1 MASSYSTDL
10 KLELQV
16 TGENAG
22 TWGDITNTNLNLVQQ
37 AIAGFES
44 ISIAGAAQTTT
55 LLMSNAALSQARNAV
70 IKLTGVI
77 TGNQIVTVPTGIEKT
92 YIVQNG
98 TTGAFTVQFIQ
109 AGGTGTTFSTTDK
122 GIKILFAD
130 GTNIN
135 AVDLDTLS
143 GTVATAQIE
152 DDAVT
157 TAKIVDDAV
166 TSAKIAD
173 NAIITALISANQVTT
188 AKIADDAV
196 TADKLADTSVTAGSF
211 TAASITVDAQG
222 RITAASS
229 GSAGAGMGI
238 PTRMVLGPTSG
249 THTAAPTANRLGVYI
264 GAGGGGGGGSRF
276 CSQTG
281 GTGGTGGFGFYNVP
295 IVQPSAVAFTVGAG
309 GNGGA
314 GGPGQSAGGSGGNST
329 FGPTITANG
338 GTGGATGPTGTP
350 GNAGNAPGASLT
362 YPNTAF
368 VIGSDNASL
377 GGPGFPGPSGGAI
390 GGSGFLAVFENTG
403 T

>member
-157 TAKIVDDAV
+157 TAKIVNDAVTTAKIVDDAV

-196 TADKLADTSVTAGSF
+196 TADKLADTTVTPASY
-211 TAASITVDAQG
+211 TSASITVDAQG

-238 PTRMVLGPTSG
+238 PVLGVQGPSSG
-249 THTAAPTANRLGVYI
+249 VYTKNASANRIGVYLY
-264 GAGGGGGGGSRF
+264 AGGGGGGFFEGGN
-276 CSQTG
+276 TG
-281 GTGGTGGFGFYNVP
+281 GGGGYGFYNFP
-295 IVQPSAVAFTVGAG
+295 TTSPFSQPYSVGGGGNGAYPAPRTGNAG
-309 GNGGA
+309 GNTTLTNVGTVNGGA
-314 GGPGQSAGGSGGNST
+314 GGPANASG
-329 FGPTITANG
+329 A
-338 GTGGATGPTGTP
+338 
-350 GNAGNAPGASLT
+350 AGNAPGAAITPSIRTL
-362 YPNTAF
+362 
-368 VIGSDNASL
+368 VVGSN
-377 GGPGFPGPSGGAI
+377 F
-390 GGSGFLAVFENTG
+390 GGSGSYPGTPGGVGAIAIFENTG

>member
-157 TAKIVDDAV
+157 TAKIVNDAVTTAKIVDDAV

-196 TADKLADTSVTAGSF
+196 TADKLADTAVTPASY

-238 PTRMVLGPTSG
+238 PTLASFGPASG
-249 THTAAPTANRLGVYI
+249 TYTAPGNANRIGVYAI
-264 GAGGGGGGGSRF
+264 GGVGGGGAYFSCGRQGVIGAP
-276 CSQTG
+276 
-281 GTGGTGGFGFYNVP
+281 GGFGFFNIPVAQPYSVP
-295 IVQPSAVAFTVGAG
+295 YAIAG
-309 GNGGA
+309 
-314 GGPGQSAGGSGGNST
+314 GGNSPPGNQAGTGNAGGTTT
-329 FGPTITANG
+329 FGPTVTANG
-338 GTGGATGPTGTP
+338 GSAGTQPGNTGP
-350 GNAGNAPGASLT
+350 AGNAPGASLA
-362 YPNTAF
+362 YPNITF
-368 VIGSDNASL
+368 VTGYSSNN
-377 GGPGFPGPSGGAI
+377 SGGNPGT
-390 GGSGFLAVFENTG
+390 GGYLAVFENTG